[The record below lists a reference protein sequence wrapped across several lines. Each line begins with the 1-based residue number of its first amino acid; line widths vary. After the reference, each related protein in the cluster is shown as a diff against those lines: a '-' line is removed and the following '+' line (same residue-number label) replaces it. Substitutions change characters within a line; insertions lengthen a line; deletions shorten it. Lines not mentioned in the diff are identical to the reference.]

1 METYS
6 ELLEKLRIFKESEQ
20 FEYAIDICDAIIAL
34 ISNNEIKRDISS
46 WKEEKASLILN
57 LKRKLSL
64 KESISPKDKDIPE
77 KSEERI
83 KTNWSKYFS
92 LLMKANTLESTDKI
106 KSQKILKECLIMLK
120 QDEQAFL
127 KKYPNR
133 KADRKAI
140 EKRLK

>member
-1 METYS
+1 M
-6 ELLEKLRIFKESEQ
+6 EKLRIFKESEQ